1 MKGYYNMSVIISFI
15 NLVLHLNQQLPIL
28 VQQYHNY
35 IYVILFFIIFCET
48 GLVITP
54 FLPGDSL
61 IFATGALAAMNTLN
75 PLVVFVVMFIASVC
89 GDNVNYRIGHFLSDK
104 IKSRKKIRFIKT
116 EYIEKT
122 HSFYEK
128 HGGKTVILAKF
139 MPIIRTFSPFVAGV
153 GAMTY
158 KRFLFFDVIGSLA
171 WVSFFFLLGNLV
183 GNIPFVQKNFS
194 IVEIAIIVISLIPA
208 VTIFIKEKFFTKEII
223 KIGKNNK

>member
-1 MKGYYNMSVIISFI
+1 MSVISTFL
-15 NLVLHLNQQLPIL
+15 NLILHLNEQLPVL

-35 IYVILFFIIFCET
+35 IYVILFFVIFCET

-75 PLVVFVVMFIASVC
+75 PFVVFAVMLFASIC
-89 GDNVNYRIGHFLSDK
+89 GDNVNYRIGHYFSDK
-104 IKSRKKIRFIKT
+104 LKNQKKIRFIKT
-116 EYIEKT
+116 EYLEKT

-128 HGGKTVILAKF
+128 HGGKAVILAKF

-183 GNIPFVQKNFS
+183 GNIQFVKNNFS

-208 VTIFIKEKFFTKEII
+208 VTLFIREKFFVKKVI
-223 KIGKNNK
+223 KIGKTNN